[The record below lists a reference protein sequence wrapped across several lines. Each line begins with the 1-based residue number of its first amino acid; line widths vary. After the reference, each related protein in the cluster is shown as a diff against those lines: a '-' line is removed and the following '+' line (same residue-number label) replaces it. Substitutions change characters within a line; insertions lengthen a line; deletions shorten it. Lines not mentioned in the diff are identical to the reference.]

1 MIPGAA
7 CQMNREEYRRYATEC
22 LTLAG
27 TLSESQAR
35 AALLQMAQV
44 WLRLADEKEDANIR
58 PRAPE

>member
-1 MIPGAA
+1 
-7 CQMNREEYRRYATEC
+7 MNKEKYRRYAAEC

-27 TLSESQAR
+27 TLTESQAR

-58 PRAPE
+58 PKASE